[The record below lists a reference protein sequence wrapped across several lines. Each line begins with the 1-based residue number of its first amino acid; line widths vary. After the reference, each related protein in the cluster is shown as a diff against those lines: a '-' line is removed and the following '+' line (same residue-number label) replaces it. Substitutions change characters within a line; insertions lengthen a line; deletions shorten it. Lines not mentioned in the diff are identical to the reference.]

1 MKGILIKKI
10 IKGLLYGCTMFAC
23 ALIFINI
30 CFDNS
35 LSVLPHQYT
44 RIAIGA
50 IIVGVGFVCSSL
62 IYEEDRIP
70 FAARGLIQLIMCV
83 GVLFVGYLV
92 SGGIPDGT
100 GFGIG
105 IIFFLV
111 ELGFGAMIWL
121 GNFIYFMYEAGT
133 IKKRLKERNE
143 IKNKVRT

>member
-1 MKGILIKKI
+1 MYKIVLRKI
-10 IKGLLYGCTMFAC
+10 IKGLFYGCAMFVA
-23 ALIFINI
+23 ALIFIDI

-62 IYEEDRIP
+62 IYDEDRIP
-70 FAARGLIQLIMCV
+70 FVVRGLIQLIICA
-83 GVLFVGYLV
+83 GVLLVGYFI

-100 GFGIG
+100 GFGVGVIY
-105 IIFFLV
+105 FLV
-111 ELGFGAMIWL
+111 EMGFGVILWL
-121 GNFIYFMYEAGT
+121 GNFIYFLREVRA

-143 IKNKVRT
+143 MKEEV

>member
-1 MKGILIKKI
+1 MKGIVLKKV

-23 ALIFINI
+23 ALIFTHV
-30 CFDNS
+30 CLDNS
-35 LSVLPHQYT
+35 LSVLPYQYT

-70 FAARGLIQLIMCV
+70 FIGRGLIQLVMCA
-83 GVLFVGYLV
+83 GVLIVGYLV

-105 IIFFLV
+105 MIFFLV
-111 ELGFGAMIWL
+111 EMGFGIIIWL
-121 GNFIYFMYEAGT
+121 ANFIYFLYEARI
-133 IKKRLKERNE
+133 IKKKLQELE
-143 IKNKVRT
+143 